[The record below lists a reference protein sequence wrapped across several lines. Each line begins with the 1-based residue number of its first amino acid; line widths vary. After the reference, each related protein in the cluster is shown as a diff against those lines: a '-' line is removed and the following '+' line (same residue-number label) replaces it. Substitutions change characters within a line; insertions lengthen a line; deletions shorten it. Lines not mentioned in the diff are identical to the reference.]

1 MANNYIRSHI
11 TIEEAEEQGLTQVAK
26 QLRINE
32 LTRKGL
38 GLGTL
43 QDEIH
48 DTEPRK
54 PGPRIKKKVNPLV
67 ISKLI
72 RVNTNKLT

>member
-1 MANNYIRSHI
+1 MSESLIKSHI
-11 TIEEAEEQGLTQVAK
+11 TIEEAEQQGLTQVVK

-38 GLGTL
+38 GLDTL
-43 QDEIH
+43 QNGIH

-54 PGPRIKKKVNPLV
+54 RGPIPKIKK
-67 ISKLI
+67 S
-72 RVNTNKLT
+72 TSD